1 MKELDIIKYIEF
13 PELLKN
19 SDIDQLRHLVNEFPF
34 YQTAHI
40 LLLKSLKEKDPD
52 EFNLQLAKSSIY
64 ISDRDILFKF
74 LNSNF
79 IESSEIEH
87 SDVKEDEEKEELK
100 PKKETINLLKNKN
113 VKRKINNSFEGMGE
127 NISETITSQLEFS
140 VIKNDSKLEYSSE
153 IYFIDEERNG
163 KNNIVTIDADP
174 EDVKS
179 IKKKKDILQIDES
192 EQEENTKIDDKSKSS
207 DDSFELLEVEIN
219 SEENNNSENNNSEN
233 NNSKNNNH
241 FDIKNYAD
249 ESVLN
254 QDGDLI
260 SKFIEE
266 SPRIK
271 PSEIKKENVDISEDS
286 IKEDAE
292 LLSETLIKV
301 YIKQGLFE
309 KAIQS
314 YEKLSLK
321 YPEKNAY
328 FASQI
333 EILRGKINKQ

>member
-1 MKELDIIKYIEF
+1 MKESDIIKYIES
-13 PELLKN
+13 PELLQD
-19 SDIDQLRHLVNEFPF
+19 SDVNELFNLVNEFPF
-34 YQTAHI
+34 YQTSHI
-40 LLLKSLKEKDPD
+40 LLLKSLKEKESS
-52 EFNLQLAKSSIY
+52 EFNSQLAKSSIY
-64 ISDRDILFKF
+64 ISDRDILLKYLNTRAEKSLGKKF
-74 LNSNF
+74 EAEQLEEKKDNKL
-79 IESSEIEH
+79 E
-87 SDVKEDEEKEELK
+87 VKE
-100 PKKETINLLKNKN
+100 KKNLLRNKN

-140 VIKNDSKLEYSSE
+140 VLKNESKLEYSSE

-163 KNNIVTIDADP
+163 KNNVVTIDADP
-174 EDVKS
+174 DDIKA

-192 EQEENTKIDDKSKSS
+192 DTTQSKNDEVELEKDSE
-207 DDSFELLEVEIN
+207 DSFELIEVEGNEIVKGKS
-219 SEENNNSENNNSEN
+219 SE
-233 NNSKNNNH
+233 KNNH

-254 QDGDLI
+254 ESEDLI
-260 SKFIEE
+260 SRFIEE
-266 SPRIK
+266 RPRIK
-271 PSEIKKENVDISEDS
+271 PQENKKENVDISGDS
-286 IKEDAE
+286 IKEDGE

-321 YPEKNAY
+321 YPEKNVY

-333 EILRGKINKQ
+333 EILEEKINKQ